1 MFSFDIDYK
10 KKRVILSLLGLIAGC
25 VFTFAQQRSE
35 EEALQIAQS
44 FFGKE
49 ARARGAAP
57 TKAQMTLVPPHAVD
71 KLIYSENVV
80 SKLDN
85 LHQAFYVFNDEHNK
99 RFVIVSGDERQER
112 VLGYSENGTFSPEDI
127 PCCMAFMLR
136 EYSREYDY
144 LSTKSFSPS
153 DVEKE
158 PESSERRAP
167 AYYNCILETKWGQ
180 SAPFNNLC
188 NGKVAGCVAVAMA
201 QIMYKHKY
209 PSSYSWSNMLKTY
222 QTNGYT
228 TTQAN
233 AVAKLIRDCGISVNM
248 DYGTD
253 ASSAK
258 SCDAAW
264 ALAHKFGYNP
274 NIKTYKRNCFPQSK
288 WEQIILEELSQD
300 RPIFYSGNN
309 ESGNS
314 GHAFVLDGYDG
325 NGFYHF
331 NWGWSGSGVNPNYGN
346 ESYFKLTSLT
356 PKVGN
361 DIEDFTYDQFMVC
374 QISPQTVGNFECV
387 FYADKFIVNNFTVGN
402 SFKVSFKKLSCY
414 VTSANSFDTPFN
426 GEIGIGLYNAF
437 TGKGKLWTR
446 EISMKSGWSF
456 DSHDYSFTISK
467 DALPDGI
474 YYLYPCAISGVSN
487 GSAQNT
493 TYIRTLNTQYD
504 YYLATVKN
512 GKATLTLKGTP
523 SPDISLSSVTCEN
536 TNLSS
541 IRQNDKLIMKATFKN
556 MGSVHSL
563 KSRLS
568 ICTKNSEGK
577 LSSKYNSAEISK
589 QIAYNEELTV
599 KHELNLSNVPPGTYY
614 ATIMYYKDWDD
625 ANNWYYSLTSSNQ
638 YEIKVSEGGVKI
650 SLSSVTCENTNLS
663 SIRQND
669 KLIMKATFKNM
680 GSVHSLKSR
689 LSICTKNSEGKL
701 SSKYNSAEISKQIA
715 YNEEL
720 TVKHELNL
728 SNVPPGTYYATIM
741 YYKDWDDANNWYYS
755 LTSSN
760 QYEIK
765 VCESGVEINEIN
777 FPDANFRSILLQ
789 TDQGKDGIF
798 SKSEI
803 NGIKYLSLDSKGI
816 YSLKGVEHFTSLIV
830 LNCFGNQLT
839 SLDVSNLTELTTL
852 YCSSNELTSLDL
864 SKNTKLKELNCAL
877 NKIKG
882 TAMDELIKSLPPN
895 TTTEF
900 YDFSVLA
907 YDNTIDENVCTKEQ
921 AAAAKAKGWMP
932 KFFDGTDWLEYEG
945 SDDVSAINGIKM
957 DAIKK
962 DTPVYNLRGQRLTA
976 PQKGINIIGGRKV
989 VVK

>member
-57 TKAQMTLVPPHAVD
+57 TKAQMTLVPPQAVD

-188 NGKVAGCVAVAMA
+188 NGNVAGCVAVAMA

-253 ASSAK
+253 ASAAK

-274 NIKTYKRNCFPQSK
+274 NIKYYMRNYFSQNK
-288 WEQIILEELSQD
+288 WEQIILEELKEE
-300 RPIFYSGNN
+300 RPILYSGKMSD
-309 ESGNS
+309 EEA

-331 NWGWSGSGVNPNYGN
+331 NWGWKGSGVNPNYGN

-356 PKVGN
+356 PKTGN
-361 DIEDFTYDQFMVC
+361 TTSDYTYNQSMVC

-456 DSHDYSFTISK
+456 DSQDYSFTISK

-523 SPDISLSSVTCEN
+523 SPD
-536 TNLSS
+536 
-541 IRQNDKLIMKATFKN
+541 
-556 MGSVHSL
+556 
-563 KSRLS
+563 
-568 ICTKNSEGK
+568 
-577 LSSKYNSAEISK
+577 
-589 QIAYNEELTV
+589 
-599 KHELNLSNVPPGTYY
+599 
-614 ATIMYYKDWDD
+614 
-625 ANNWYYSLTSSNQ
+625 
-638 YEIKVSEGGVKI
+638 I

-852 YCSSNELTSLDL
+852 YCSINELTSLDL

>member
-1 MFSFDIDYK
+1 
-10 KKRVILSLLGLIAGC
+10 LLGLIAGC

-57 TKAQMTLVPPHAVD
+57 TKAQMTLVPPQAVD
-71 KLIYSENVV
+71 KLIYSESVV

-112 VLGYSENGTFSPEDI
+112 VLGYSVNGTFSPEDI
-127 PCCMAFMLR
+127 PCCMAYMLR

-153 DVEKE
+153 DIEI
-158 PESSERRAP
+158 PSESSERRAP

-188 NGKVAGCVAVAMA
+188 NGNLAGCVAVAMA

-274 NIKTYKRNCFPQSK
+274 NIKYYMRNYFSQNK
-288 WEQIILEELSQD
+288 WEQIILEELKEE
-300 RPIFYSGNN
+300 RPILYSGKMSD
-309 ESGNS
+309 EEA

-331 NWGWSGSGVNPNYGN
+331 NWGWKGSGVNPNYGN

-356 PKVGN
+356 PKTGN
-361 DIEDFTYDQFMVC
+361 TTSDYTYNQSMVC
-374 QISPQTVGNFECV
+374 QISPQTIGEFECV
-387 FYADKFIVNNFTVGN
+387 FYADKFTVNNFSLGN
-402 SFKVSFKKLSCY
+402 SLKVSFNNLTCY

-426 GEIGIGLYNAF
+426 GGIGVRFVNAF
-437 TGKGKLWTR
+437 TNKGKVWYD
-446 EISMKSGWSF
+446 EISMKSGWFRESQ
-456 DSHDYSFTISK
+456 DLSLTIS
-467 DALPDGI
+467 ATSLPDGT
-474 YYLYPCAISGVSN
+474 YYLYPCVITGVSN
-487 GSAQNT
+487 GMVQNRT
-493 TYIRTLNTQYD
+493 DIRTVNTQYD
-504 YYLATVKN
+504 YYLATIKN
-512 GKATLTLKGTP
+512 GKVTFTLKGTP
-523 SPDISLSSVTCEN
+523 TPDVSITSVTCDN
-536 TNLSS
+536 TNL
-541 IRQNDKLIMKATFKN
+541 NELTHDDKLILNAKYKN
-556 MGSVHSL
+556 MGAKLAL

-577 LSSKYNSAEISK
+577 LTVKYNSKEQSK
-589 QIAYNEELTV
+589 QVAYNEEV
-599 KHELNLSNVPPGTYY
+599 SFKHEFSLTNVPYGTYY
-614 ATIMYYKDWDD
+614 ATVMYYKDWIDTP
-625 ANNWYYSLTSSNQ
+625 NWYYSLSSSNQ
-638 YEIKVSEGGVKI
+638 YEIEVSE
-650 SLSSVTCENTNLS
+650 
-663 SIRQND
+663 D
-669 KLIMKATFKNM
+669 
-680 GSVHSLKSR
+680 
-689 LSICTKNSEGKL
+689 
-701 SSKYNSAEISKQIA
+701 
-715 YNEEL
+715 
-720 TVKHELNL
+720 
-728 SNVPPGTYYATIM
+728 
-741 YYKDWDDANNWYYS
+741 
-755 LTSSN
+755 
-760 QYEIK
+760 
-765 VCESGVEINEIN
+765 GVEITETN
-777 FPDANFRSILLQ
+777 FPDATFRSILLQ
-789 TDQGKDGIF
+789 TDQGKDGKF

-803 NGIKYLSLDSKGI
+803 NGIKYLLVGSKEI
-816 YSLKGVEHFTSLIV
+816 SSLKGIEHFKALTV
-830 LNCFGNQLT
+830 LSCSNNQLT
-839 SLDVSNLTELTTL
+839 SLDVSNLTELTIL
-852 YCSSNELTSLDL
+852 YCSVNELTTLDV
-864 SKNTKLKELNCAL
+864 SRNTKLKELNCAL

-882 TAMDELIKSLPPN
+882 PAMDNLINSLPYN
-895 TTTEF
+895 TTAEY

-907 YDNTIDENVCTKEQ
+907 YDNTFDENVCTKEQ

-932 KFFDGTDWLEYEG
+932 KYYDGTDWLEYEG

>member
-35 EEALQIAQS
+35 EEALQVAQS

-57 TKAQMTLVPPHAVD
+57 TKAQMTLVPPQAVD

-112 VLGYSENGTFSPEDI
+112 VLGYSENDTFSPEDI

-188 NGKVAGCVAVAMA
+188 NGNVAGCVAVAMA

-253 ASSAK
+253 GSSAK

-274 NIKTYKRNCFPQSK
+274 NIKYYMRNYFSQSK
-288 WEQIILEELSQD
+288 WEQIILEELKEE
-300 RPIFYSGNN
+300 RPILYSGKMSDG
-309 ESGNS
+309 EA

-331 NWGWSGSGVNPNYGN
+331 NWGWKGSGVNPNYGN

-356 PKVGN
+356 PKTGN
-361 DIEDFTYDQFMVC
+361 TTSDYTYNQSMVC
-374 QISPQTVGNFECV
+374 QISPQTIGEFECV
-387 FYADKFIVNNFTVGN
+387 FYADKFTVNNFSLGN
-402 SFKVSFKKLSCY
+402 SLKVSFNNLTCY

-426 GEIGIGLYNAF
+426 GGIGVRFVNAF
-437 TGKGKLWTR
+437 TNKGKVWYD
-446 EISMKSGWSF
+446 EISMKSGWFRESQ
-456 DSHDYSFTISK
+456 DLSLTIS
-467 DALPDGI
+467 ATSLPDGT
-474 YYLYPCAISGVSN
+474 YYLYPCVITGVSN
-487 GSAQNT
+487 GMVQNRT
-493 TYIRTLNTQYD
+493 DIRTVNTQYD
-504 YYLATVKN
+504 YYLATIKN
-512 GKATLTLKGTP
+512 GKVTFTLKGTP
-523 SPDISLSSVTCEN
+523 TPDVSITSVTCENTNLNELTHDDKLILNAKYKNMGTKLALKSRLSICTKNSEGKLTVKYNSTELSKQVAYNEEVSFKHEFSLANVPYGTYYATVMYYKDWIDAPNWYYNTSSSYQYEIKVSEGGVKISLSSVTCEN

-541 IRQNDKLIMKATFKN
+541 IRQDDKLIMKATFKN

-568 ICTKNSEGK
+568 ICTKNSEG
-577 LSSKYNSAEISK
+577 E
-589 QIAYNEELTV
+589 
-599 KHELNLSNVPPGTYY
+599 
-614 ATIMYYKDWDD
+614 
-625 ANNWYYSLTSSNQ
+625 
-638 YEIKVSEGGVKI
+638 
-650 SLSSVTCENTNLS
+650 
-663 SIRQND
+663 
-669 KLIMKATFKNM
+669 
-680 GSVHSLKSR
+680 
-689 LSICTKNSEGKL
+689 L

-803 NGIKYLSLDSKGI
+803 NGIKYLSIASKGI

-830 LNCFGNQLT
+830 LSCFGNQLT

-895 TTTEF
+895 TTTEY

>member
-57 TKAQMTLVPPHAVD
+57 TKAQMTLVPPQAVD
-71 KLIYSENVV
+71 KLIYSESVV

-112 VLGYSENGTFSPEDI
+112 VLGYSVNGTFSPEDI
-127 PCCMAFMLR
+127 PCCMAYMLR

-153 DVEKE
+153 DIEI
-158 PESSERRAP
+158 PSESSERRAP

-188 NGKVAGCVAVAMA
+188 NGNLAGCVAVAMA

-274 NIKTYKRNCFPQSK
+274 NIKYYMRNYFSQNK
-288 WEQIILEELSQD
+288 WEQIILEELKEE
-300 RPIFYSGNN
+300 RPILYSGKMSD
-309 ESGNS
+309 EEA

-331 NWGWSGSGVNPNYGN
+331 NWGWKGSGVNPNYGN

-356 PKVGN
+356 PKTGN
-361 DIEDFTYDQFMVC
+361 TTSDYTYNQSMVC
-374 QISPQTVGNFECV
+374 QISPQTIGEFECV
-387 FYADKFIVNNFTVGN
+387 FYADKFTVNNFSLGN
-402 SFKVSFKKLSCY
+402 SLKVSFNNLTCY

-426 GEIGIGLYNAF
+426 GGIGVRFVNAF
-437 TGKGKLWTR
+437 TNKGKVWYD
-446 EISMKSGWSF
+446 EISMKSGWFRESQ
-456 DSHDYSFTISK
+456 DLSLTIS
-467 DALPDGI
+467 ATSLPDGT
-474 YYLYPCAISGVSN
+474 YYLYPCVITGVSN
-487 GSAQNT
+487 GMVQNRT
-493 TYIRTLNTQYD
+493 DIRTVNTQYD
-504 YYLATVKN
+504 YYLATIKN
-512 GKATLTLKGTP
+512 GKVTFTLKGTP
-523 SPDISLSSVTCEN
+523 TPDVSITSVTCDN
-536 TNLSS
+536 TNL
-541 IRQNDKLIMKATFKN
+541 NELTHDDKLILNAKYKN
-556 MGSVHSL
+556 MGAKLAL

-577 LSSKYNSAEISK
+577 LTVKYNSKEQSK
-589 QIAYNEELTV
+589 QVAYNEEV
-599 KHELNLSNVPPGTYY
+599 SFKHEFSLTNVPYGTYY
-614 ATIMYYKDWDD
+614 ATVMYYKDWIDTP
-625 ANNWYYSLTSSNQ
+625 NWYYSLSSSNQ
-638 YEIKVSEGGVKI
+638 YEIEVSE
-650 SLSSVTCENTNLS
+650 
-663 SIRQND
+663 D
-669 KLIMKATFKNM
+669 
-680 GSVHSLKSR
+680 
-689 LSICTKNSEGKL
+689 
-701 SSKYNSAEISKQIA
+701 
-715 YNEEL
+715 
-720 TVKHELNL
+720 
-728 SNVPPGTYYATIM
+728 
-741 YYKDWDDANNWYYS
+741 
-755 LTSSN
+755 
-760 QYEIK
+760 
-765 VCESGVEINEIN
+765 GVEITETN
-777 FPDANFRSILLQ
+777 FPDATFRSILLQ
-789 TDQGKDGIF
+789 TDQGKDGKF

-803 NGIKYLSLDSKGI
+803 NGIKYLLVGSKEI
-816 YSLKGVEHFTSLIV
+816 SSLKGIEHFKALTV
-830 LNCFGNQLT
+830 LSCSNNQLT
-839 SLDVSNLTELTTL
+839 SLDVSNLTELTIL
-852 YCSSNELTSLDL
+852 YCSVNELTTLDV
-864 SKNTKLKELNCAL
+864 SRNTKLKELNCAL

-882 TAMDELIKSLPPN
+882 PAMDNLINSLPYN
-895 TTTEF
+895 TTAEY

-907 YDNTIDENVCTKEQ
+907 YDNTFDENVCTKEQ

-932 KFFDGTDWLEYEG
+932 KYYDGTDWLEYEG

>member
-57 TKAQMTLVPPHAVD
+57 TKAQMTLVPPQAVD

-158 PESSERRAP
+158 PESSKRRAP

-188 NGKVAGCVAVAMA
+188 NGNVAGCVAVAMA

-253 ASSAK
+253 ASSAQ

-361 DIEDFTYDQFMVC
+361 AIEDFTYNQFMVC

-456 DSHDYSFTISK
+456 DSQDYSFTISK

-577 LSSKYNSAEISK
+577 LS
-589 QIAYNEELTV
+589 
-599 KHELNLSNVPPGTYY
+599 P
-614 ATIMYYKDWDD
+614 
-625 ANNWYYSLTSSNQ
+625 
-638 YEIKVSEGGVKI
+638 
-650 SLSSVTCENTNLS
+650 
-663 SIRQND
+663 
-669 KLIMKATFKNM
+669 
-680 GSVHSLKSR
+680 
-689 LSICTKNSEGKL
+689 
-701 SSKYNSAEISKQIA
+701 KYNSAEISKQIA

-852 YCSSNELTSLDL
+852 YCSINELTSLDL

>member
-35 EEALQIAQS
+35 EEALQVAQS

-57 TKAQMTLVPPHAVD
+57 TKAQMTLVPPQAVD

-188 NGKVAGCVAVAMA
+188 NGNVVGCVAVAMA

-253 ASSAK
+253 ASAAK

-274 NIKTYKRNCFPQSK
+274 NIKYYMRNYFSQNK
-288 WEQIILEELSQD
+288 WEQIILEELKEE
-300 RPIFYSGNN
+300 RPILYSGKMSD
-309 ESGNS
+309 EEA

-331 NWGWSGSGVNPNYGN
+331 NWGWKGSGVNPNYGN

-356 PKVGN
+356 PKTGN
-361 DIEDFTYDQFMVC
+361 TTSDYTYNQSMVC

-456 DSHDYSFTISK
+456 DSQDYSFTISK

-523 SPDISLSSVTCEN
+523 SPD
-536 TNLSS
+536 
-541 IRQNDKLIMKATFKN
+541 
-556 MGSVHSL
+556 
-563 KSRLS
+563 
-568 ICTKNSEGK
+568 
-577 LSSKYNSAEISK
+577 
-589 QIAYNEELTV
+589 
-599 KHELNLSNVPPGTYY
+599 
-614 ATIMYYKDWDD
+614 
-625 ANNWYYSLTSSNQ
+625 
-638 YEIKVSEGGVKI
+638 I

-852 YCSSNELTSLDL
+852 YCSINELTSLDL

>member
-1 MFSFDIDYK
+1 M
-10 KKRVILSLLGLIAGC
+10 LGLIAGC

-35 EEALQIAQS
+35 EEALQVAQS

-57 TKAQMTLVPPHAVD
+57 TKAQMTLVPPQAVD

-188 NGKVAGCVAVAMA
+188 NGNVAGCVAVAMA

-253 ASSAK
+253 ASAAK

-274 NIKTYKRNCFPQSK
+274 NIKYYMRNYFSQNK
-288 WEQIILEELSQD
+288 WEQIILEELKEE
-300 RPIFYSGNN
+300 RPILYSGKMSD
-309 ESGNS
+309 EEA

-331 NWGWSGSGVNPNYGN
+331 NWGWKGSGVNPNYGN

-356 PKVGN
+356 PKTGN
-361 DIEDFTYDQFMVC
+361 TTSDYTYNQSMVC

-456 DSHDYSFTISK
+456 DSQDYSFTISK

-523 SPDISLSSVTCEN
+523 SPD
-536 TNLSS
+536 
-541 IRQNDKLIMKATFKN
+541 
-556 MGSVHSL
+556 
-563 KSRLS
+563 
-568 ICTKNSEGK
+568 
-577 LSSKYNSAEISK
+577 
-589 QIAYNEELTV
+589 
-599 KHELNLSNVPPGTYY
+599 
-614 ATIMYYKDWDD
+614 
-625 ANNWYYSLTSSNQ
+625 
-638 YEIKVSEGGVKI
+638 I

-852 YCSSNELTSLDL
+852 YCSINELTSLDL

>member
-158 PESSERRAP
+158 PESSKRRAP

-188 NGKVAGCVAVAMA
+188 NGNVAGCVAVAMA

-638 YEIKVSEGGVKI
+638 YEIKV
-650 SLSSVTCENTNLS
+650 
-663 SIRQND
+663 
-669 KLIMKATFKNM
+669 
-680 GSVHSLKSR
+680 
-689 LSICTKNSEGKL
+689 
-701 SSKYNSAEISKQIA
+701 
-715 YNEEL
+715 
-720 TVKHELNL
+720 
-728 SNVPPGTYYATIM
+728 
-741 YYKDWDDANNWYYS
+741 
-755 LTSSN
+755 
-760 QYEIK
+760 
-765 VCESGVEINEIN
+765 CESGVEINEIN

-852 YCSSNELTSLDL
+852 YCSINELTSLDL

>member
-57 TKAQMTLVPPHAVD
+57 TKAQMTLVPPQAVD

-188 NGKVAGCVAVAMA
+188 NGNVAGCVAVAMA

-253 ASSAK
+253 ASSAYTF
-258 SCDAAW
+258 DAAW

-274 NIKTYKRNCFPQSK
+274 NIKTYTRNFFPKSK

-314 GHAFVLDGYDG
+314 AHAFVLDGYDG

-361 DIEDFTYDQFMVC
+361 ATKDYTYNQFMVC

-456 DSHDYSFTISK
+456 DSQDYSFTISK

-523 SPDISLSSVTCEN
+523 SPD
-536 TNLSS
+536 
-541 IRQNDKLIMKATFKN
+541 
-556 MGSVHSL
+556 
-563 KSRLS
+563 
-568 ICTKNSEGK
+568 
-577 LSSKYNSAEISK
+577 
-589 QIAYNEELTV
+589 
-599 KHELNLSNVPPGTYY
+599 
-614 ATIMYYKDWDD
+614 
-625 ANNWYYSLTSSNQ
+625 
-638 YEIKVSEGGVKI
+638 I

-852 YCSSNELTSLDL
+852 YCSINELTSLDL

-895 TTTEF
+895 TTTEY

>member
-638 YEIKVSEGGVKI
+638 YEIKV
-650 SLSSVTCENTNLS
+650 
-663 SIRQND
+663 
-669 KLIMKATFKNM
+669 
-680 GSVHSLKSR
+680 
-689 LSICTKNSEGKL
+689 
-701 SSKYNSAEISKQIA
+701 
-715 YNEEL
+715 
-720 TVKHELNL
+720 
-728 SNVPPGTYYATIM
+728 
-741 YYKDWDDANNWYYS
+741 
-755 LTSSN
+755 
-760 QYEIK
+760 
-765 VCESGVEINEIN
+765 CESGVEINEIN

>member
-35 EEALQIAQS
+35 EEALQVAQS

-57 TKAQMTLVPPHAVD
+57 TKAQMTLVPPQTVD
-71 KLIYSENVV
+71 KLIYSENVI

-188 NGKVAGCVAVAMA
+188 NGNVAGCVAVAMA

-253 ASSAK
+253 ASAAK

-274 NIKTYKRNCFPQSK
+274 NIKYYMRNYFSQNK
-288 WEQIILEELSQD
+288 WEQIILEELKEE
-300 RPIFYSGNN
+300 RPILYSGKMSD
-309 ESGNS
+309 EEA

-331 NWGWSGSGVNPNYGN
+331 NWGWKGSGVNPNYGN

-356 PKVGN
+356 PKTGN
-361 DIEDFTYDQFMVC
+361 TTSDYTYNQSMVC

-456 DSHDYSFTISK
+456 DSQDYSFTISK

-523 SPDISLSSVTCEN
+523 SPD
-536 TNLSS
+536 
-541 IRQNDKLIMKATFKN
+541 
-556 MGSVHSL
+556 
-563 KSRLS
+563 
-568 ICTKNSEGK
+568 
-577 LSSKYNSAEISK
+577 
-589 QIAYNEELTV
+589 
-599 KHELNLSNVPPGTYY
+599 
-614 ATIMYYKDWDD
+614 
-625 ANNWYYSLTSSNQ
+625 
-638 YEIKVSEGGVKI
+638 I

-852 YCSSNELTSLDL
+852 YCSINELTSLDL

>member
-57 TKAQMTLVPPHAVD
+57 TKAQMTLVPPQAVD

-158 PESSERRAP
+158 PESSKRRAP

-188 NGKVAGCVAVAMA
+188 NGNVAGCVAVAMA

-253 ASSAK
+253 ASAAK

-274 NIKTYKRNCFPQSK
+274 NIKYCMRNYFSQNK
-288 WEQIILEELSQD
+288 WEQIILEELKEE
-300 RPIFYSGNN
+300 RPILYSGKMSD
-309 ESGNS
+309 EEA

-331 NWGWSGSGVNPNYGN
+331 NWGWKGSGVNPNYGN

-356 PKVGN
+356 PKTGN
-361 DIEDFTYDQFMVC
+361 TTSDYTYNQSMVC

-456 DSHDYSFTISK
+456 DSQDYSFTISK

-523 SPDISLSSVTCEN
+523 SPD
-536 TNLSS
+536 
-541 IRQNDKLIMKATFKN
+541 
-556 MGSVHSL
+556 
-563 KSRLS
+563 
-568 ICTKNSEGK
+568 
-577 LSSKYNSAEISK
+577 
-589 QIAYNEELTV
+589 
-599 KHELNLSNVPPGTYY
+599 
-614 ATIMYYKDWDD
+614 
-625 ANNWYYSLTSSNQ
+625 
-638 YEIKVSEGGVKI
+638 I

-852 YCSSNELTSLDL
+852 YCSINELTSLDL

>member
-57 TKAQMTLVPPHAVD
+57 TKAQMTLVPPQAVD

-127 PCCMAFMLR
+127 PCCMAYMLR

-188 NGKVAGCVAVAMA
+188 NGNLAGCVAVSMA

-253 ASSAK
+253 ASFAQ

-274 NIKTYKRNCFPQSK
+274 NIKNYMRNYFSQSK
-288 WEQIILEELSQD
+288 WEQIILEELKEE
-300 RPIFYSGNN
+300 RPILYSG
-309 ESGNS
+309 EMSDEEA

-331 NWGWSGSGVNPNYGN
+331 NWGWKGSGVNPNYGN

-356 PKVGN
+356 PKTGN
-361 DIEDFTYDQFMVC
+361 TTSDYTYNQSMVC
-374 QISPQTVGNFECV
+374 QISPQTIGEFECV
-387 FYADKFIVNNFTVGN
+387 FYADKFTVNNFSLGN
-402 SFKVSFKKLSCY
+402 SLKVSFNNLTCY

-426 GEIGIGLYNAF
+426 GGIGVRFVNAF
-437 TGKGKLWTR
+437 TNKGKVWYD
-446 EISMKSGWSF
+446 EISMKSGWFRESQ
-456 DSHDYSFTISK
+456 DLSLTIS
-467 DALPDGI
+467 ATSLPDGT
-474 YYLYPCAISGVSN
+474 YYLYPCVITGVSN
-487 GSAQNT
+487 GMVQNRT
-493 TYIRTLNTQYD
+493 DIRTVNTQYD
-504 YYLATVKN
+504 YYLATIKN
-512 GKATLTLKGTP
+512 GKVTFTLKGTP
-523 SPDISLSSVTCEN
+523 TPDVSITSVTCDN
-536 TNLSS
+536 TNL
-541 IRQNDKLIMKATFKN
+541 NELTHDDKLILNAKYKN
-556 MGSVHSL
+556 MGAKLAL

-577 LSSKYNSAEISK
+577 LTVKYNSKEQSK
-589 QIAYNEELTV
+589 QVAYNEEV
-599 KHELNLSNVPPGTYY
+599 SFKHEFSLTNVPYGTYY
-614 ATIMYYKDWDD
+614 ATVMYYKDWIDTP
-625 ANNWYYSLTSSNQ
+625 NWYYSLSSSNQ
-638 YEIKVSEGGVKI
+638 YEIEVSE
-650 SLSSVTCENTNLS
+650 
-663 SIRQND
+663 D
-669 KLIMKATFKNM
+669 
-680 GSVHSLKSR
+680 
-689 LSICTKNSEGKL
+689 
-701 SSKYNSAEISKQIA
+701 
-715 YNEEL
+715 
-720 TVKHELNL
+720 
-728 SNVPPGTYYATIM
+728 
-741 YYKDWDDANNWYYS
+741 
-755 LTSSN
+755 
-760 QYEIK
+760 
-765 VCESGVEINEIN
+765 GVEITETN
-777 FPDANFRSILLQ
+777 FPDATFRSILLQ
-789 TDQGKDGIF
+789 TDQGKDGKF

-803 NGIKYLSLDSKGI
+803 NGIKYLLVGSKEI
-816 YSLKGVEHFTSLIV
+816 SSLKGIEHFKALTV
-830 LNCFGNQLT
+830 LSCSNNQLT
-839 SLDVSNLTELTTL
+839 SLDVSNLTELTIL
-852 YCSSNELTSLDL
+852 YCSVNELTTLDV
-864 SKNTKLKELNCAL
+864 SRNTKLKELNCAL

-882 TAMDELIKSLPPN
+882 PAMDNLINSLPYN
-895 TTTEF
+895 TTAEY

-907 YDNTIDENVCTKEQ
+907 YDNTFDENVCTKEQ

-932 KFFDGTDWLEYEG
+932 KYYDGTDWLEYEG

>member
-1 MFSFDIDYK
+1 M
-10 KKRVILSLLGLIAGC
+10 LGLIAGC

-57 TKAQMTLVPPHAVD
+57 TKAQMTLVPPQAVD

-188 NGKVAGCVAVAMA
+188 NGNVAGCVAVAMA

-253 ASSAK
+253 GSSANT
-258 SCDAAW
+258 CDAAW

-331 NWGWSGSGVNPNYGN
+331 NWGWKGSGVNPNYGN

-356 PKVGN
+356 PKTGN
-361 DIEDFTYDQFMVC
+361 TTSDYTYNQSMVC
-374 QISPQTVGNFECV
+374 QISPQTIGEFECV

-456 DSHDYSFTISK
+456 DSQDYSFTISK

-577 LSSKYNSAEISK
+577 LS
-589 QIAYNEELTV
+589 
-599 KHELNLSNVPPGTYY
+599 P
-614 ATIMYYKDWDD
+614 
-625 ANNWYYSLTSSNQ
+625 
-638 YEIKVSEGGVKI
+638 
-650 SLSSVTCENTNLS
+650 
-663 SIRQND
+663 
-669 KLIMKATFKNM
+669 
-680 GSVHSLKSR
+680 
-689 LSICTKNSEGKL
+689 
-701 SSKYNSAEISKQIA
+701 KYNSAEISKQIA

-852 YCSSNELTSLDL
+852 YCSINELTSLDL

-895 TTTEF
+895 TTTEY

>member
-1 MFSFDIDYK
+1 M
-10 KKRVILSLLGLIAGC
+10 LGLIAGC

-638 YEIKVSEGGVKI
+638 YEIKV
-650 SLSSVTCENTNLS
+650 
-663 SIRQND
+663 
-669 KLIMKATFKNM
+669 
-680 GSVHSLKSR
+680 
-689 LSICTKNSEGKL
+689 
-701 SSKYNSAEISKQIA
+701 
-715 YNEEL
+715 
-720 TVKHELNL
+720 
-728 SNVPPGTYYATIM
+728 
-741 YYKDWDDANNWYYS
+741 
-755 LTSSN
+755 
-760 QYEIK
+760 
-765 VCESGVEINEIN
+765 CESGVEINEIN

>member
-57 TKAQMTLVPPHAVD
+57 TKAQMTLVPPQAVD

-136 EYSREYDY
+136 EYSKEYDY

-188 NGKVAGCVAVAMA
+188 NGNLAGCVAVAMA

-253 ASSAK
+253 GSSAK

-288 WEQIILEELSQD
+288 WEQIILEELKEE
-300 RPIFYSGNN
+300 RPILYSGKMSDG
-309 ESGNS
+309 EA

-331 NWGWSGSGVNPNYGN
+331 NWGWKGSGVNPNYGN

-356 PKVGN
+356 PKTGN
-361 DIEDFTYDQFMVC
+361 TTSDYTYNQSMVC

-456 DSHDYSFTISK
+456 DSQDYSFTISK

-577 LSSKYNSAEISK
+577 LSPKYNSAEISK

-599 KHELNLSNVPPGTYY
+599 KHELNLSNVP
-614 ATIMYYKDWDD
+614 
-625 ANNWYYSLTSSNQ
+625 S
-638 YEIKVSEGGVKI
+638 
-650 SLSSVTCENTNLS
+650 
-663 SIRQND
+663 
-669 KLIMKATFKNM
+669 
-680 GSVHSLKSR
+680 
-689 LSICTKNSEGKL
+689 
-701 SSKYNSAEISKQIA
+701 
-715 YNEEL
+715 
-720 TVKHELNL
+720 
-728 SNVPPGTYYATIM
+728 GTYYATIM

-789 TDQGKDGIF
+789 TDQGKDRIF

-864 SKNTKLKELNCAL
+864 SKNRQ
-877 NKIKG
+877 
-882 TAMDELIKSLPPN
+882 LPSCP
-895 TTTEF
+895 TE
-900 YDFSVLA
+900 V
-907 YDNTIDENVCTKEQ
+907 
-921 AAAAKAKGWMP
+921 
-932 KFFDGTDWLEYEG
+932 
-945 SDDVSAINGIKM
+945 
-957 DAIKK
+957 
-962 DTPVYNLRGQRLTA
+962 R
-976 PQKGINIIGGRKV
+976 
-989 VVK
+989 

>member
-1 MFSFDIDYK
+1 M
-10 KKRVILSLLGLIAGC
+10 LGLIAGC

-35 EEALQIAQS
+35 EEALQVAQS

-57 TKAQMTLVPPHAVD
+57 TKAQMTLVPPQAVD

-188 NGKVAGCVAVAMA
+188 NGNVAGCVAVAMA

-253 ASSAK
+253 ASAAK

-274 NIKTYKRNCFPQSK
+274 NIKYYMRNYFSQNK
-288 WEQIILEELSQD
+288 WEQIILEELKEE
-300 RPIFYSGNN
+300 RPILYSGKMSD
-309 ESGNS
+309 EEA

-331 NWGWSGSGVNPNYGN
+331 NWGWKGSGVNPNYGN

-356 PKVGN
+356 PKTGN
-361 DIEDFTYDQFMVC
+361 TTSDYTYNQSMVC

-446 EISMKSGWSF
+446 EISIKSGWSF
-456 DSHDYSFTISK
+456 DSQDYSFTISK

-523 SPDISLSSVTCEN
+523 SPD
-536 TNLSS
+536 
-541 IRQNDKLIMKATFKN
+541 
-556 MGSVHSL
+556 
-563 KSRLS
+563 
-568 ICTKNSEGK
+568 
-577 LSSKYNSAEISK
+577 
-589 QIAYNEELTV
+589 
-599 KHELNLSNVPPGTYY
+599 
-614 ATIMYYKDWDD
+614 
-625 ANNWYYSLTSSNQ
+625 
-638 YEIKVSEGGVKI
+638 I

-852 YCSSNELTSLDL
+852 YCSINELTSLDL

>member
-35 EEALQIAQS
+35 EEALQVAQS

-57 TKAQMTLVPPHAVD
+57 TKAQMTLVPPQAVD

-144 LSTKSFSPS
+144 LSTKSFSQS

-188 NGKVAGCVAVAMA
+188 NGNVAGCVAVAMA

-253 ASSAK
+253 ASSANT
-258 SCDAAW
+258 CDAAW

-331 NWGWSGSGVNPNYGN
+331 NWGWKGSGVNPNYGN

-356 PKVGN
+356 PKTGN
-361 DIEDFTYDQFMVC
+361 TTSDYTYNQSMVC

-456 DSHDYSFTISK
+456 DSQDYSFTISK

-523 SPDISLSSVTCEN
+523 SPD
-536 TNLSS
+536 
-541 IRQNDKLIMKATFKN
+541 
-556 MGSVHSL
+556 
-563 KSRLS
+563 
-568 ICTKNSEGK
+568 
-577 LSSKYNSAEISK
+577 
-589 QIAYNEELTV
+589 
-599 KHELNLSNVPPGTYY
+599 
-614 ATIMYYKDWDD
+614 
-625 ANNWYYSLTSSNQ
+625 
-638 YEIKVSEGGVKI
+638 I

-852 YCSSNELTSLDL
+852 YCSINELTSLDL

-895 TTTEF
+895 TTTEY

>member
-35 EEALQIAQS
+35 EEALQVAQS

-57 TKAQMTLVPPHAVD
+57 TKAQMTLVPPQAVD

-188 NGKVAGCVAVAMA
+188 NGNVAGCVAVAMA

-253 ASSAK
+253 GSSANT
-258 SCDAAW
+258 CDAAW

-331 NWGWSGSGVNPNYGN
+331 NWGWKGSGVNPNYGN

-356 PKVGN
+356 PKTGN
-361 DIEDFTYDQFMVC
+361 TTSDYTYNQSMVC

-456 DSHDYSFTISK
+456 DSQDYSFTISK

-577 LSSKYNSAEISK
+577 LS
-589 QIAYNEELTV
+589 
-599 KHELNLSNVPPGTYY
+599 P
-614 ATIMYYKDWDD
+614 
-625 ANNWYYSLTSSNQ
+625 
-638 YEIKVSEGGVKI
+638 
-650 SLSSVTCENTNLS
+650 
-663 SIRQND
+663 
-669 KLIMKATFKNM
+669 
-680 GSVHSLKSR
+680 
-689 LSICTKNSEGKL
+689 
-701 SSKYNSAEISKQIA
+701 KYNSAEISKQIA

-852 YCSSNELTSLDL
+852 YCSINELTSLDL

>member
-188 NGKVAGCVAVAMA
+188 NGNVAGCVAVAMA

-456 DSHDYSFTISK
+456 DSQDYSFTISK

-577 LSSKYNSAEISK
+577 LS
-589 QIAYNEELTV
+589 
-599 KHELNLSNVPPGTYY
+599 P
-614 ATIMYYKDWDD
+614 
-625 ANNWYYSLTSSNQ
+625 
-638 YEIKVSEGGVKI
+638 
-650 SLSSVTCENTNLS
+650 
-663 SIRQND
+663 
-669 KLIMKATFKNM
+669 
-680 GSVHSLKSR
+680 
-689 LSICTKNSEGKL
+689 
-701 SSKYNSAEISKQIA
+701 KYNSAEISKQIA

>member
-1 MFSFDIDYK
+1 
-10 KKRVILSLLGLIAGC
+10 
-25 VFTFAQQRSE
+25 
-35 EEALQIAQS
+35 
-44 FFGKE
+44 
-49 ARARGAAP
+49 
-57 TKAQMTLVPPHAVD
+57 
-71 KLIYSENVV
+71 
-80 SKLDN
+80 
-85 LHQAFYVFNDEHNK
+85 
-99 RFVIVSGDERQER
+99 
-112 VLGYSENGTFSPEDI
+112 
-127 PCCMAFMLR
+127 
-136 EYSREYDY
+136 
-144 LSTKSFSPS
+144 
-153 DVEKE
+153 
-158 PESSERRAP
+158 
-167 AYYNCILETKWGQ
+167 
-180 SAPFNNLC
+180 
-188 NGKVAGCVAVAMA
+188 
-201 QIMYKHKY
+201 
-209 PSSYSWSNMLKTY
+209 
-222 QTNGYT
+222 
-228 TTQAN
+228 
-233 AVAKLIRDCGISVNM
+233 
-248 DYGTD
+248 
-253 ASSAK
+253 
-258 SCDAAW
+258 
-264 ALAHKFGYNP
+264 
-274 NIKTYKRNCFPQSK
+274 
-288 WEQIILEELSQD
+288 
-300 RPIFYSGNN
+300 
-309 ESGNS
+309 
-314 GHAFVLDGYDG
+314 
-325 NGFYHF
+325 
-331 NWGWSGSGVNPNYGN
+331 
-346 ESYFKLTSLT
+346 
-356 PKVGN
+356 
-361 DIEDFTYDQFMVC
+361 
-374 QISPQTVGNFECV
+374 
-387 FYADKFIVNNFTVGN
+387 
-402 SFKVSFKKLSCY
+402 
-414 VTSANSFDTPFN
+414 
-426 GEIGIGLYNAF
+426 
-437 TGKGKLWTR
+437 
-446 EISMKSGWSF
+446 
-456 DSHDYSFTISK
+456 
-467 DALPDGI
+467 
-474 YYLYPCAISGVSN
+474 
-487 GSAQNT
+487 
-493 TYIRTLNTQYD
+493 
-504 YYLATVKN
+504 
-512 GKATLTLKGTP
+512 
-523 SPDISLSSVTCEN
+523 
-536 TNLSS
+536 
-541 IRQNDKLIMKATFKN
+541 
-556 MGSVHSL
+556 
-563 KSRLS
+563 
-568 ICTKNSEGK
+568 
-577 LSSKYNSAEISK
+577 
-589 QIAYNEELTV
+589 
-599 KHELNLSNVPPGTYY
+599 
-614 ATIMYYKDWDD
+614 
-625 ANNWYYSLTSSNQ
+625 
-638 YEIKVSEGGVKI
+638 
-650 SLSSVTCENTNLS
+650 
-663 SIRQND
+663 
-669 KLIMKATFKNM
+669 MKATFKNM

-852 YCSSNELTSLDL
+852 YCSINELTSLDL

>member
-1 MFSFDIDYK
+1 M
-10 KKRVILSLLGLIAGC
+10 
-25 VFTFAQQRSE
+25 
-35 EEALQIAQS
+35 
-44 FFGKE
+44 
-49 ARARGAAP
+49 
-57 TKAQMTLVPPHAVD
+57 
-71 KLIYSENVV
+71 
-80 SKLDN
+80 
-85 LHQAFYVFNDEHNK
+85 
-99 RFVIVSGDERQER
+99 
-112 VLGYSENGTFSPEDI
+112 
-127 PCCMAFMLR
+127 
-136 EYSREYDY
+136 
-144 LSTKSFSPS
+144 
-153 DVEKE
+153 
-158 PESSERRAP
+158 
-167 AYYNCILETKWGQ
+167 
-180 SAPFNNLC
+180 
-188 NGKVAGCVAVAMA
+188 
-201 QIMYKHKY
+201 
-209 PSSYSWSNMLKTY
+209 
-222 QTNGYT
+222 
-228 TTQAN
+228 
-233 AVAKLIRDCGISVNM
+233 
-248 DYGTD
+248 
-253 ASSAK
+253 
-258 SCDAAW
+258 
-264 ALAHKFGYNP
+264 
-274 NIKTYKRNCFPQSK
+274 
-288 WEQIILEELSQD
+288 
-300 RPIFYSGNN
+300 
-309 ESGNS
+309 
-314 GHAFVLDGYDG
+314 
-325 NGFYHF
+325 YHF
-331 NWGWSGSGVNPNYGN
+331 NWGWKGSGVNPNYGN

-356 PKVGN
+356 PKTGN
-361 DIEDFTYDQFMVC
+361 TTSDYTYNQSMVC

-456 DSHDYSFTISK
+456 DSQDYSFTISK

-523 SPDISLSSVTCEN
+523 SPD
-536 TNLSS
+536 
-541 IRQNDKLIMKATFKN
+541 
-556 MGSVHSL
+556 
-563 KSRLS
+563 
-568 ICTKNSEGK
+568 
-577 LSSKYNSAEISK
+577 
-589 QIAYNEELTV
+589 
-599 KHELNLSNVPPGTYY
+599 
-614 ATIMYYKDWDD
+614 
-625 ANNWYYSLTSSNQ
+625 
-638 YEIKVSEGGVKI
+638 I

-852 YCSSNELTSLDL
+852 YCSINELTSLDL

-921 AAAAKAKGWMP
+921 AAAAKAKG
-932 KFFDGTDWLEYEG
+932 F
-945 SDDVSAINGIKM
+945 NGIKM

>member
-57 TKAQMTLVPPHAVD
+57 TKAQMTLVPPQAVD

-158 PESSERRAP
+158 PESSKRRAP

-188 NGKVAGCVAVAMA
+188 NGNVAGCVAVAMA

-253 ASSAK
+253 GSSANT
-258 SCDAAW
+258 CDAAW

-274 NIKTYKRNCFPQSK
+274 NIKYYMRNYFSQNK
-288 WEQIILEELSQD
+288 WEQIILEELKEE
-300 RPIFYSGNN
+300 RPILYSGKMSD
-309 ESGNS
+309 EEA

-331 NWGWSGSGVNPNYGN
+331 NWGWKGSGVNPNYGN

-356 PKVGN
+356 PKTGN
-361 DIEDFTYDQFMVC
+361 TTSDYTYNQSMVC

-456 DSHDYSFTISK
+456 DSQDYSFTISK

-523 SPDISLSSVTCEN
+523 SPD
-536 TNLSS
+536 
-541 IRQNDKLIMKATFKN
+541 
-556 MGSVHSL
+556 
-563 KSRLS
+563 
-568 ICTKNSEGK
+568 
-577 LSSKYNSAEISK
+577 
-589 QIAYNEELTV
+589 
-599 KHELNLSNVPPGTYY
+599 
-614 ATIMYYKDWDD
+614 
-625 ANNWYYSLTSSNQ
+625 
-638 YEIKVSEGGVKI
+638 I

-852 YCSSNELTSLDL
+852 YCSINELTSLDL

>member
-57 TKAQMTLVPPHAVD
+57 TKAQMTLVPPQAVD

-158 PESSERRAP
+158 PESSKRRAP

-188 NGKVAGCVAVAMA
+188 NGNVAGCVAVAMA

-253 ASSAK
+253 GSSANT
-258 SCDAAW
+258 CDAAW

-274 NIKTYKRNCFPQSK
+274 NIKTYIRNFFPKSK

-331 NWGWSGSGVNPNYGN
+331 NWGWKGSGVNPNYGN

-356 PKVGN
+356 PKTGN
-361 DIEDFTYDQFMVC
+361 TTSDYTYNQSMVC

-456 DSHDYSFTISK
+456 DSQDYSFTISK

-523 SPDISLSSVTCEN
+523 SPD
-536 TNLSS
+536 
-541 IRQNDKLIMKATFKN
+541 
-556 MGSVHSL
+556 
-563 KSRLS
+563 
-568 ICTKNSEGK
+568 
-577 LSSKYNSAEISK
+577 
-589 QIAYNEELTV
+589 
-599 KHELNLSNVPPGTYY
+599 
-614 ATIMYYKDWDD
+614 
-625 ANNWYYSLTSSNQ
+625 
-638 YEIKVSEGGVKI
+638 I

-852 YCSSNELTSLDL
+852 YCSINELTSLDL

>member
-35 EEALQIAQS
+35 EEALQVAQS

-57 TKAQMTLVPPHAVD
+57 TKAQMTLVPPQAVD

-188 NGKVAGCVAVAMA
+188 NGNVAGCVAVAMA

-253 ASSAK
+253 ASAAK

-274 NIKTYKRNCFPQSK
+274 NIKYYMRNYFSQNK
-288 WEQIILEELSQD
+288 WEQIILEELKEE
-300 RPIFYSGNN
+300 RPILYSGKMSD
-309 ESGNS
+309 EEA

-331 NWGWSGSGVNPNYGN
+331 NWGWKGSGVNPNYGN

-356 PKVGN
+356 PKTGN
-361 DIEDFTYDQFMVC
+361 TTSDYTYNQSMVC

-456 DSHDYSFTISK
+456 DSQDYSFTISK

-523 SPDISLSSVTCEN
+523 SPD
-536 TNLSS
+536 
-541 IRQNDKLIMKATFKN
+541 
-556 MGSVHSL
+556 
-563 KSRLS
+563 
-568 ICTKNSEGK
+568 
-577 LSSKYNSAEISK
+577 
-589 QIAYNEELTV
+589 
-599 KHELNLSNVPPGTYY
+599 
-614 ATIMYYKDWDD
+614 
-625 ANNWYYSLTSSNQ
+625 
-638 YEIKVSEGGVKI
+638 I

-852 YCSSNELTSLDL
+852 YCSINELTSLDL

-932 KFFDGTDWLEYEG
+932 KFYDGTDWLEYEG

>member
-57 TKAQMTLVPPHAVD
+57 TKAQMTLVPPQAVD

-188 NGKVAGCVAVAMA
+188 NGNVAGCVAVAMA

-253 ASSAK
+253 GSSANT
-258 SCDAAW
+258 CDAAW

-331 NWGWSGSGVNPNYGN
+331 NWGWKGSGVNPNYGN

-356 PKVGN
+356 PKTGN
-361 DIEDFTYDQFMVC
+361 TTSDYTYNQSMVC
-374 QISPQTVGNFECV
+374 QISPQTIGEFECV

-456 DSHDYSFTISK
+456 DSQDYSFTISK

-523 SPDISLSSVTCEN
+523 SPD
-536 TNLSS
+536 
-541 IRQNDKLIMKATFKN
+541 
-556 MGSVHSL
+556 
-563 KSRLS
+563 
-568 ICTKNSEGK
+568 
-577 LSSKYNSAEISK
+577 
-589 QIAYNEELTV
+589 
-599 KHELNLSNVPPGTYY
+599 
-614 ATIMYYKDWDD
+614 
-625 ANNWYYSLTSSNQ
+625 
-638 YEIKVSEGGVKI
+638 I

-852 YCSSNELTSLDL
+852 YCSINELTSLDL

-895 TTTEF
+895 TTTEY

>member
-35 EEALQIAQS
+35 EEALQVAQS

-57 TKAQMTLVPPHAVD
+57 TKAQMTLVPPQAVD

-188 NGKVAGCVAVAMA
+188 NGNVAGCVAVAMA

-253 ASSAK
+253 ASAAK

-274 NIKTYKRNCFPQSK
+274 NIKYYMRNYFSQNK
-288 WEQIILEELSQD
+288 WEQIILEELKEE
-300 RPIFYSGNN
+300 RPILYSGKMSD
-309 ESGNS
+309 EEA

-331 NWGWSGSGVNPNYGN
+331 NWGWKGSGVNPNYGN

-356 PKVGN
+356 PKTGN
-361 DIEDFTYDQFMVC
+361 TTSDYTYNQSMVC

-446 EISMKSGWSF
+446 EISIKSGWSF
-456 DSHDYSFTISK
+456 DSQDYSFTISK

-577 LSSKYNSAEISK
+577 LS
-589 QIAYNEELTV
+589 
-599 KHELNLSNVPPGTYY
+599 P
-614 ATIMYYKDWDD
+614 
-625 ANNWYYSLTSSNQ
+625 
-638 YEIKVSEGGVKI
+638 
-650 SLSSVTCENTNLS
+650 
-663 SIRQND
+663 
-669 KLIMKATFKNM
+669 
-680 GSVHSLKSR
+680 
-689 LSICTKNSEGKL
+689 
-701 SSKYNSAEISKQIA
+701 KYNSAEISKQIA

-852 YCSSNELTSLDL
+852 YCSINELTSLDL

>member
-1 MFSFDIDYK
+1 M
-10 KKRVILSLLGLIAGC
+10 LGLIAGC

-35 EEALQIAQS
+35 EEALQVAQS

-57 TKAQMTLVPPHAVD
+57 TKAQMTLVPPQAVD

-188 NGKVAGCVAVAMA
+188 NGNVVGCVAVAMA

-253 ASSAK
+253 ASAAK

-274 NIKTYKRNCFPQSK
+274 NIKYYMRNYFSQNK
-288 WEQIILEELSQD
+288 WEQIILEELKEE
-300 RPIFYSGNN
+300 RPILYSGKMSD
-309 ESGNS
+309 EEA

-331 NWGWSGSGVNPNYGN
+331 NWGWKGSGVNPNYGN

-356 PKVGN
+356 PKTGN
-361 DIEDFTYDQFMVC
+361 TTSDYTYNQSMVC

-456 DSHDYSFTISK
+456 DSQDYSFTISK

-523 SPDISLSSVTCEN
+523 SPD
-536 TNLSS
+536 
-541 IRQNDKLIMKATFKN
+541 
-556 MGSVHSL
+556 
-563 KSRLS
+563 
-568 ICTKNSEGK
+568 
-577 LSSKYNSAEISK
+577 
-589 QIAYNEELTV
+589 
-599 KHELNLSNVPPGTYY
+599 
-614 ATIMYYKDWDD
+614 
-625 ANNWYYSLTSSNQ
+625 
-638 YEIKVSEGGVKI
+638 I

-852 YCSSNELTSLDL
+852 YCSINELTSLDL

>member
-1 MFSFDIDYK
+1 M
-10 KKRVILSLLGLIAGC
+10 LGLIAGC

-188 NGKVAGCVAVAMA
+188 NGNVAGCVAVAMA

-456 DSHDYSFTISK
+456 DSQDYSFTISK

-577 LSSKYNSAEISK
+577 LS
-589 QIAYNEELTV
+589 
-599 KHELNLSNVPPGTYY
+599 P
-614 ATIMYYKDWDD
+614 
-625 ANNWYYSLTSSNQ
+625 
-638 YEIKVSEGGVKI
+638 
-650 SLSSVTCENTNLS
+650 
-663 SIRQND
+663 
-669 KLIMKATFKNM
+669 
-680 GSVHSLKSR
+680 
-689 LSICTKNSEGKL
+689 
-701 SSKYNSAEISKQIA
+701 KYNSAEISKQIA

>member
-577 LSSKYNSAEISK
+577 LS
-589 QIAYNEELTV
+589 
-599 KHELNLSNVPPGTYY
+599 P
-614 ATIMYYKDWDD
+614 
-625 ANNWYYSLTSSNQ
+625 
-638 YEIKVSEGGVKI
+638 
-650 SLSSVTCENTNLS
+650 
-663 SIRQND
+663 
-669 KLIMKATFKNM
+669 
-680 GSVHSLKSR
+680 
-689 LSICTKNSEGKL
+689 
-701 SSKYNSAEISKQIA
+701 KYNSAEISKQIA

>member
-57 TKAQMTLVPPHAVD
+57 TKAQMTLVPPQAVD

-158 PESSERRAP
+158 PESSKRRAP

-188 NGKVAGCVAVAMA
+188 NGNVAGCVAVAMA

-253 ASSAK
+253 GSSANT
-258 SCDAAW
+258 CDAAW

-274 NIKTYKRNCFPQSK
+274 NIKYYMRNYFSQNK
-288 WEQIILEELSQD
+288 WEQIILEELKEE
-300 RPIFYSGNN
+300 RPVLYLGKMSD
-309 ESGNS
+309 EEA

-331 NWGWSGSGVNPNYGN
+331 NWGWKGSGVNPNYGN

-356 PKVGN
+356 PKTGN
-361 DIEDFTYDQFMVC
+361 TTSDYTYNQSMVC
-374 QISPQTVGNFECV
+374 QISPQTIGEFECV

-456 DSHDYSFTISK
+456 DSQDYSFTISK

-523 SPDISLSSVTCEN
+523 SPD
-536 TNLSS
+536 
-541 IRQNDKLIMKATFKN
+541 
-556 MGSVHSL
+556 
-563 KSRLS
+563 
-568 ICTKNSEGK
+568 
-577 LSSKYNSAEISK
+577 
-589 QIAYNEELTV
+589 
-599 KHELNLSNVPPGTYY
+599 
-614 ATIMYYKDWDD
+614 
-625 ANNWYYSLTSSNQ
+625 
-638 YEIKVSEGGVKI
+638 I

-852 YCSSNELTSLDL
+852 YCSINELTSLDL

>member
-57 TKAQMTLVPPHAVD
+57 TKAQMTLVPPQAVD

-158 PESSERRAP
+158 PESSKRRAP

-253 ASSAK
+253 GSSANT
-258 SCDAAW
+258 CDAAW

-361 DIEDFTYDQFMVC
+361 ATKDYTYNQFMVC

-456 DSHDYSFTISK
+456 DSQDYSFTISK

-523 SPDISLSSVTCEN
+523 SPD
-536 TNLSS
+536 
-541 IRQNDKLIMKATFKN
+541 
-556 MGSVHSL
+556 
-563 KSRLS
+563 
-568 ICTKNSEGK
+568 
-577 LSSKYNSAEISK
+577 
-589 QIAYNEELTV
+589 
-599 KHELNLSNVPPGTYY
+599 
-614 ATIMYYKDWDD
+614 
-625 ANNWYYSLTSSNQ
+625 
-638 YEIKVSEGGVKI
+638 I

>member
-57 TKAQMTLVPPHAVD
+57 TKAQMTLVPPQAVD

-188 NGKVAGCVAVAMA
+188 NGNVAGCVAVAMA

-253 ASSAK
+253 ASAAK

-274 NIKTYKRNCFPQSK
+274 NIKYYMRNYFSQNK
-288 WEQIILEELSQD
+288 WEQIILEELKEE
-300 RPIFYSGNN
+300 RPILYSGKMSD
-309 ESGNS
+309 EEA

-331 NWGWSGSGVNPNYGN
+331 NWGWKGSGVNPNYGN

-356 PKVGN
+356 PKTGN
-361 DIEDFTYDQFMVC
+361 TTSDYTYNQSMVC

-456 DSHDYSFTISK
+456 DSQDYSFTISK

-568 ICTKNSEGK
+568 ICTKNSEG
-577 LSSKYNSAEISK
+577 
-589 QIAYNEELTV
+589 
-599 KHELNLSNVPPGTYY
+599 
-614 ATIMYYKDWDD
+614 
-625 ANNWYYSLTSSNQ
+625 
-638 YEIKVSEGGVKI
+638 
-650 SLSSVTCENTNLS
+650 
-663 SIRQND
+663 R
-669 KLIMKATFKNM
+669 
-680 GSVHSLKSR
+680 
-689 LSICTKNSEGKL
+689 L

-852 YCSSNELTSLDL
+852 YCSINELTSLDL